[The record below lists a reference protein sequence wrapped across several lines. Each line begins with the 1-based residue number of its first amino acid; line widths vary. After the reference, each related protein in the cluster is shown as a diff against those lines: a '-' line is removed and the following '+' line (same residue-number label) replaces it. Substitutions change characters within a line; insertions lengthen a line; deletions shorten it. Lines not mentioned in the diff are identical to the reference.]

1 MASTYFLAASDA
13 AAAEWAQRL
22 EELDGPDQVDAHQ
35 MITVPHLSALVD
47 VAEGR
52 PVGVDLSMVSQ
63 VWPPMPDDP
72 QADLSWMGEPIV
84 ERLDDALRD
93 RLATV
98 DLASL
103 SEWIQEWAAEVSG
116 AVTLEACEPL
126 ARELILLARRAQGR
140 PVGLYNRY
148 EL

>member
-1 MASTYFLAASDA
+1 ML
-13 AAAEWAQRL
+13 
-22 EELDGPDQVDAHQ
+22 
-35 MITVPHLSALVD
+35 TVPHLSALVD

-52 PVGVDLSMVSQ
+52 PVSVDLSMVSQ